1 MSEKLYDFIMKLP
14 KENIV
19 NLMFMS
25 LDEMQGYNWQSIN
38 ECILKSLCIKGGK
51 ISLKEVKELTKYG
64 YKKGELKLCFVENV

>member
-25 LDEMQGYNWQSIN
+25 LDEMQGYN
-38 ECILKSLCIKGGK
+38 
-51 ISLKEVKELTKYG
+51 
-64 YKKGELKLCFVENV
+64 